1 MHMWFV
7 DLEKAFDRVPRR
19 VMVWAVRKK
28 DLLEILIKAVM
39 SLYEGAETKVK
50 VGSGL
55 SKEFS
60 LKVSVHIG
68 PVLSSLL
75 FAMGLDEITENARK
89 D

>member
-1 MHMWFV
+1 M
-7 DLEKAFDRVPRR
+7 
-19 VMVWAVRKK
+19 MVWAVRKK
-28 DLLEILIKAVM
+28 DLLEISIKTVM
-39 SLYEGAETKVK
+39 SLYEGAETKVR

-68 PVLSSLL
+68 PVLSPLF
-75 FAMGLDEITENARK
+75 FAMRVDEITENARK